1 MQIISLKVDPKFLKE
16 VERVLR
22 LMERSGAYK
31 GVPLTRSAVLRQ
43 AMELG
48 LEIMKTRHQEAGE
61 KKKGKTRRGPKRGK

>member
-43 AMELG
+43 AMALG
-48 LEIMKTRHQEAGE
+48 LEIMKNRHRVKVVE
-61 KKKGKTRRGPKRGK
+61 KKKKTRKGGKRGK